1 MTKNLYELALDGEL
15 VAQCGGNLDSE
26 AESCVS
32 VAPLTGVADA
42 FALGDTK
49 PEGAGLQL
57 RYTGTELD
65 TFVVQ
70 WAQSRGLTI

>member
-1 MTKNLYELALDGEL
+1 MTKNLYELALGGEL
-15 VAQCGGNLDSE
+15 AAQCGGNLDSE